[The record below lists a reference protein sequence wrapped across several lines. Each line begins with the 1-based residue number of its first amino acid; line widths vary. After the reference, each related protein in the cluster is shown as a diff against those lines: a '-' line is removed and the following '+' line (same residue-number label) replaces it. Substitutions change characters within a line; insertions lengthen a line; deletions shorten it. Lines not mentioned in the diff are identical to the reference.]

1 MYSLSSS
8 AGDIKR
14 LELYIIGID
23 RRIEWRAREITHF
36 PTTEILLPA
45 ADVGTGNNTTATMTK
60 KRMRKPRPTKRKR
73 KAWDDK
79 LAKFIVDKTV
89 AASIMPPLP
98 NNYLAVSIQ

>member
-1 MYSLSSS
+1 M
-8 AGDIKR
+8 
-14 LELYIIGID
+14 
-23 RRIEWRAREITHF
+23 EWRAREIAHF
-36 PTTEILLPA
+36 PMLPAVGVGAGENTTTTE
-45 ADVGTGNNTTATMTK
+45 TK